1 MSTPR
6 SPNLTLS
13 LATEADTAAFGTWLA
28 THLEAGDTVLLSGPI
43 GAGKSHLARALI
55 RSRLGDPDAEVPS
68 PTFTLVQT
76 YEAPDGVIWHADLYR
91 IGHPDEVGELGL
103 DAAFDTAIVVV
114 EWPERLGRWLPADA
128 ILINMAVQGDRR
140 IARIDAG
147 PRPRMIAALHADWP
161 VQDG

>member
-6 SPNLTLS
+6 SPILTLC
-13 LATEADTAAFGTWLA
+13 LATESDTAAFGTWLA
-28 THLEAGDTVLLSGPI
+28 GHLVAGDTVLLSGPI

-114 EWPERLGRWLPADA
+114 EWPEKLGHWQPADA
-128 ILINMAVQGDRR
+128 ILINLAPQDDGR

-147 PRPRMIAALHADWP
+147 PRPGMIAALHADWP